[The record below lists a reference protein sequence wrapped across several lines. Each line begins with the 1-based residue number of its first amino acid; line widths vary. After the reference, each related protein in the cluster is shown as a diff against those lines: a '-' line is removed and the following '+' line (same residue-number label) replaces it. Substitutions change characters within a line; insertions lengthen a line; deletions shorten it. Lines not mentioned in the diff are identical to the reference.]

1 MAELCRCCCSCCC
14 ASAPPP
20 AAARRTR
27 PALSGFGM
35 SGSITVRRLGSAVTG
50 ALVPGAHKDGGLA
63 ALAAVIA
70 GAARALGVAGQ

>member
-1 MAELCRCCCSCCC
+1 
-14 ASAPPP
+14 
-20 AAARRTR
+20 
-27 PALSGFGM
+27 LSGFGM